1 MPSILKTKER
11 RVLRY
16 LNKYGFTNII
26 LTIYIMDNSVSLEEV
41 VELEQHFI
49 DSLNP
54 AGVAPRWKNNNIGC
68 LFGC

>member
-16 LNKYGFTNII
+16 LNKYGFTKII
-26 LTIYIMDNSVSLEEV
+26 LTIYIMDNSASLDEV

-49 DSLNP
+49 DSLTPNLNVDL
-54 AGVAPRWKNNNIGC
+54 VASSLTIIIYY
-68 LFGC
+68 

>member
-1 MPSILKTKER
+1 MPSILKTKAR

-16 LNKYGFTNII
+16 LKKYGFTNLK
-26 LTIYIMDNSVSLEEV
+26 LTIYIMDNSASIEQV

-54 AGVAPRWKNNNIGC
+54 QRFYIFLSRSKYWN
-68 LFGC
+68 